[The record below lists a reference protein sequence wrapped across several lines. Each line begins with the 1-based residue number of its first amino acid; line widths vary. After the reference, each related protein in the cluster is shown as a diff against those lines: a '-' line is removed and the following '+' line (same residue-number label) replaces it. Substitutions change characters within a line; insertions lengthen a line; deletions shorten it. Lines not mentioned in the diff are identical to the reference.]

1 MTRRHGPVAVA
12 ATVLG
17 AALIGATGGLLLSRS
32 YQSANRHELFDRRPW
47 RRLAALG
54 WLERSGDR
62 SAVPVLRDYLRWE
75 PQPLL
80 AARAQRLIRDLEVAA

>member
-1 MTRRHGPVAVA
+1 M

-17 AALIGATGGLLLSRS
+17 AAMVGVAGGLLLSLGH
-32 YQSANRHELFDRRPW
+32 QSANRHELFDRRPW

-62 SAVPVLRDYLRWE
+62 SHVPVLRDYLRWE

-80 AARAQRLIRDLEVAA
+80 VARAQRLLRDLEVAA